1 VQVSLYR
8 AHSYSTSH
16 MHTDVFI
23 ALGGRCANGV
33 ENDKEDSSG
42 IGSDSSGTQA
52 TLAHSLGSVS
62 VGAVFHVYPHSL
74 YGICSSV
81 GPQVVSQHASE
92 HVSRLAQGRRVYETG
107 TQIAHCH
114 GTVLSRVSSSRAD
127 A

>member
-1 VQVSLYR
+1 
-8 AHSYSTSH
+8 
-16 MHTDVFI
+16 M
-23 ALGGRCANGV
+23 

-42 IGSDSSGTQA
+42 IGTDSSGTQT

-74 YGICSSV
+74 YGICSPV

-92 HVSRLAQGRRVYETG
+92 YLSRLAQGRRVYETG

-114 GTVLSRVSSSRAD
+114 GRVLSRVSSLLAN